1 MTLASL
7 LQDLRFAARMLVKH
21 RGFTLIAII
30 TLGVGIGAN
39 VAVFSVIDAALL
51 QPLPYGESDRLVKIW
66 EKRARLP
73 KGRVSWADYV
83 DWKVQSHALDG
94 TAAYRTGDYN
104 LTGNGDDP
112 EQVQG
117 ASVSASLFPLLRISP
132 QLGRSFSAD
141 DEKPGAHQVV
151 ILSHGLWERRFG
163 GDHGLLGKS
172 IRIDDAPF
180 DVVGI
185 MPPGFFFPNRQTQLW
200 EPHSRMAGRTM
211 HILDV
216 IGRLRPGVRL
226 EQARAEMGTIAARL
240 EQAYPRENTGH
251 GADVFLLLHDWTS
264 SYRTGLILIFGAV
277 IFVLLIASANVATL
291 LLSRAAQ
298 RRREVAIR
306 CALGAGRERIVRQL
320 LVESLLLALM
330 GAAAGLLLA
339 HWLIKAIVLVT
350 PADITRIGE
359 SHLNLPVL
367 AFALLVA
374 LGSGILSGL
383 APALHISNLNTAGA
397 LKESSRGATASAA
410 ASRLRN
416 VFVVAEVAL
425 SAILLT
431 GAGLLL
437 KSFRLVEHVNPGFN
451 VANVLTANVSLQ
463 NANYR
468 PAQRQAFIAQVLD
481 RIRTDPGVLAAGAV
495 THLPLAGNGPS
506 FDFEVVGRPPAAPGE
521 ESKAQIRCAT
531 PDYFRALGISLMTG
545 RALSAIDSADAP
557 DVIVINDVMA
567 QRYWPNESPLGKR
580 ISFDQT
586 LGGVPVWRE
595 IVGVVRGVHHSG
607 LESEPEPQM
616 YAPFSQF
623 SMPFATLVVRTYG
636 EPLAFS
642 KALRHA
648 VASVDPTEPV
658 SGIRSMEQVLE
669 QSIASRKFNA
679 LMVSFFAAIAMLAA
693 LIGVYGVLSY
703 AVAQRRAEI
712 GIRLAL
718 GAGARA
724 VMWLVIKRGM
734 SLAFYGVCLGA
745 LGALALTRLL
755 STLLYKVSVT
765 DPLVFGLIAA
775 LFARSRAAG
784 ELPARL
790 PRYQSG
796 SRGSI
801 AVGIAEGTSETWTH
815 VAVPTRCGLAN
826 WPDCPA

>member
-1 MTLASL
+1 VTIASL

-39 VAVFSVIDAALL
+39 VALFSVINAVLL
-51 QPLPYGESDRLVKIW
+51 QPLPYGQPDQLVKIW

-83 DWKVQSHALDG
+83 DWKVQSHAFDG

-117 ASVSASLFPLLRISP
+117 ASVSTSLFPLLRVSP

-163 GDHGLLGKS
+163 GDPGLLGKS

-180 DVVGI
+180 AVVGI
-185 MPPGFFFPNRQTQLW
+185 MPPGFFFPNHEIELW
-200 EPHSRMAGRTM
+200 EPFAIDPNSRMAGRSM

-226 EQARAEMGTIAARL
+226 EQARAEMGMIAAHL

-251 GADVFLLLHDWTS
+251 GADVFLLLDDWTS
-264 SYRTGLILIFGAV
+264 SYRTSLILIFGAV
-277 IFVLLIASANVATL
+277 IFVLLIACANVATL

-306 CALGAGRERIVRQL
+306 CALGAGRERIVCQL

-330 GAAAGLLLA
+330 GAVAGLLLA
-339 HWLIKAIVLVT
+339 HWLIKAIILVT
-350 PADITRIGE
+350 PADISRIGE
-359 SHLNLPVL
+359 SNLNLPVL

-383 APALHISNLNTAGA
+383 APALHLSNPDTAGA
-397 LKESSRGATASAA
+397 LKESSRGATASTAV
-410 ASRLRN
+410 SRLRN
-416 VFVVAEVAL
+416 VFVVVEVAL

-437 KSFRLVEHVNPGFN
+437 KSFLLVEHVSPGFN

-468 PAQRQAFIAQVLD
+468 PAQRQVFIAQVLD
-481 RIRTDPGVLAAGAV
+481 RIRTDPGVLAVGAV

-506 FDFEVVGRPPAAPGE
+506 FDFEVAGRPAAAPGE

-531 PDYFRALGISLMTG
+531 PDYFRALGISLLVG
-545 RALSAIDSADAP
+545 RALSAADSADAP

-567 QRYWPNESPLGKR
+567 QRYWPNESPLGKKL
-580 ISFDQT
+580 SFDQT
-586 LGGVPVWRE
+586 GGGAPVWRE
-595 IVGVVRGVHHSG
+595 IVGVVQGVRHSG

-642 KALRHA
+642 KALRRA

-658 SGIRSMEQVLE
+658 SGIKSMEQVLE

-679 LMVSFFAAIAMLAA
+679 LMVGFFAAIAMLAA
-693 LIGVYGVLSY
+693 SIGVYGVLSY
-703 AVAQRRAEI
+703 AVAQRRPEI

-718 GAGARA
+718 GAGART
-724 VMWLVIKRGM
+724 VMWLVIKDGM
-734 SLAFYGVCLGA
+734 SLAVYGVCLGA
-745 LGALALTRLL
+745 VGASVVTRLL

-765 DPLVFGLIAA
+765 DPFVFGSIAA
-775 LFARSRAAG
+775 LLLGVALLASY
-784 ELPARL
+784 LPAYRATKVDPVVAL
-790 PRYQSG
+790 R
-796 SRGSI
+796 
-801 AVGIAEGTSETWTH
+801 SE
-815 VAVPTRCGLAN
+815 
-826 WPDCPA
+826 

>member
-1 MTLASL
+1 MLA
-7 LQDLRFAARMLVKH
+7 KH

-30 TLGVGIGAN
+30 TLGVGIGAS
-39 VAVFSVIDAALL
+39 VSLFSVIDAVLL
-51 QPLPYGESDRLVKIW
+51 RPLPYGQPDRLVKIW

-83 DWKVQSHALDG
+83 DWKVQGRAFDG

-104 LTGNGDDP
+104 LTGNGDP

-117 ASVSASLFPLLRISP
+117 ASVSASLFPLLRVSS

-141 DEKPGAHQVV
+141 DQKPDAHQVV
-151 ILSHGLWERRFG
+151 ILSHGFWERRFG
-163 GDHGLLGKS
+163 GDPSLLGKS
-172 IRIDDAPF
+172 IRIDDAQF

-185 MPPGFFFPNRQTQLW
+185 MPPGFFFPNQKIELW
-200 EPHSRMAGRTM
+200 VPLAIDPNSRMAGRGM

-226 EQARAEMGTIAARL
+226 EQARAEMGTLAARL

-251 GADVFLLLHDWTS
+251 GADVFLLLDDWTS
-264 SYRTGLILIFGAV
+264 SYRTSLILIFGAV
-277 IFVLLIASANVATL
+277 IFVLLIACANVATL

-306 CALGAGRERIVRQL
+306 CALGAGRERIVCQL

-330 GAAAGLLLA
+330 GAAAGLFLA
-339 HWLIKAIVLVT
+339 HWLIGAIVLVT
-350 PADITRIGE
+350 PADISRIGE
-359 SHLNLPVL
+359 SNLNLPVL

-383 APALHISNLNTAGA
+383 APALHLSNPDTAGA
-397 LKESSRGATASAA
+397 LKESSRGATASTA

-437 KSFRLVEHVNPGFN
+437 KSFLLVEHVNPGFN
-451 VANVLTANVSLQ
+451 VANVLTANISLQ

-468 PAQRQAFIAQVLD
+468 PAQRQALVAQVLD

-506 FDFEVVGRPPAAPGE
+506 FDFQVAGRPPAAPGE

-531 PDYFRALGISLMTG
+531 PDYFRALGIPLLAG
-545 RALSAIDSADAP
+545 RALSATDSAGAP
-557 DVIVINDVMA
+557 DVIVVNDVMA
-567 QRYWPNESPLGKR
+567 QRYWPHQSPLGKR

-586 LGGVPVWRE
+586 GGGTPVWRE
-595 IVGVVRGVHHSG
+595 IVGVVQGVRHSG

-642 KALRHA
+642 RTLRRA

-658 SGIRSMEQVLE
+658 SGIKSMEQVLE

-679 LMVSFFAAIAMLAA
+679 LMLSFFAAIAMLAA
-693 LIGVYGVLSY
+693 GIGVYGVLSH

-718 GAGARA
+718 GAGPRT

-734 SLAFYGVCLGA
+734 SLAVYGVCLGA
-745 LGALALTRLL
+745 LGASVVTRLL
-755 STLLYKVSVT
+755 QTLLYKVSAT
-765 DPLVFGLIAA
+765 DPIVFGLIAA
-775 LFARSRAAG
+775 VLLGVAMLASY
-784 ELPARL
+784 LPANRATKVDPVVAL
-790 PRYQSG
+790 R
-796 SRGSI
+796 
-801 AVGIAEGTSETWTH
+801 SE
-815 VAVPTRCGLAN
+815 
-826 WPDCPA
+826 